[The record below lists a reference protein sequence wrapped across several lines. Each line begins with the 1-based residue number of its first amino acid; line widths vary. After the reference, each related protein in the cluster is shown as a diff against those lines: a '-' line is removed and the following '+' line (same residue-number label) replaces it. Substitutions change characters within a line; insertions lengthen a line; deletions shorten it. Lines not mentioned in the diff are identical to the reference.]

1 MFQNSILNLFLTCS
15 SFLSS
20 FSFSVFINFFLTQ
33 KSKSSTNL
41 NHKEGK
47 QGETAMGQSTTI
59 SDSWRNNIS
68 CVIYRW
74 DNVPGD
80 KSSKRHSGAIF
91 RGILSGGNYLWGN
104 FPGAIIQGAIIC
116 GAISAV
122 DINHPGGNYLWGHF
136 PRGGAIV
143 QRAIFFGAIVRA
155 PLNTFSCLTQNFPQT
170 TFSL

>member
-15 SFLSS
+15 FLSS
-20 FSFSVFINFFLTQ
+20 FSLSVFFLKQ
-33 KSKSSTNL
+33 ESKSSTNL

-47 QGETAMGQSTTI
+47 QGETAMGQRTS

-80 KSSKRHSGAIF
+80 KSSKTHSGAIF

-116 GAISAV
+116 GAIFREGEQLSK
-122 DINHPGGNYLWGHF
+122 GQFSL
-136 PRGGAIV
+136 GAIA
-143 QRAIFFGAIVRA
+143 RT

-170 TFSL
+170 SFSL

>member
-104 FPGAIIQGAIIC
+104 FPGAIIQG
-116 GAISAV
+116 
-122 DINHPGGNYLWGHF
+122 GNYLWGHF
-136 PRGGAIV
+136 PPWISIIQGAIICGAIFRGGE
-143 QRAIFFGAIVRA
+143 QSSRG
-155 PLNTFSCLTQNFPQT
+155 Q
-170 TFSL
+170 FSLGLLSGHP